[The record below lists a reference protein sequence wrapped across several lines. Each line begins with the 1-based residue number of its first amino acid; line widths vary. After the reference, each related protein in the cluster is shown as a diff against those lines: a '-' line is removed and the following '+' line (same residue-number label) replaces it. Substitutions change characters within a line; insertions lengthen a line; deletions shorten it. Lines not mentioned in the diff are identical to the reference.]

1 MLEVLG
7 IEERLLNMAAITI
20 ENVQIQHGE
29 YKLKGRVY
37 RAKGNEPKPSVL
49 ICHGYPG
56 DTKNM
61 DLAEELAFN
70 GINVLVFY
78 YMGAWG
84 SEGTYRFK
92 NLTPSTKSALDW
104 FIEKPYVDPER
115 VALISHS
122 MGAVPLTNLMSK
134 DSRVKTGV
142 LMSPASD
149 ISKWLGEGVID
160 NIFQGFTSMSVGK
173 LAMEDLDEYK
183 ADMIE
188 AGTTLNPMDKVDS
201 IKAPL
206 MFVVGS
212 KDDVTTPDLCEK
224 LYERAKSEKEW
235 VLIDGADHSYTEHRI
250 PLQKAI
256 LDWLG
261 RKL

>member
-1 MLEVLG
+1 
-7 IEERLLNMAAITI
+7 MAGITI
-20 ENVQIQHGE
+20 DNVHIMHGD

-37 RAKGNEPKPSVL
+37 RSSGDDPKPSAI

-61 DLAEELAFN
+61 DLAEELALN
-70 GINVLVFY
+70 GYNVLIFY

-92 NLTPSTKSALDW
+92 NLTPSAKSALDW
-104 FIEKPYVDPER
+104 FVAQPYVDPSR

-122 MGAVPLTNLMSK
+122 MGAVPLTNLMSA
-134 DSRVKTGV
+134 DPRVKTGV

-149 ISKWLGEGVID
+149 LSLWLAEGVVD
-160 NIFQGFTSMSVGK
+160 TIFEGFTSMSVGK
-173 LAMEDLDEYK
+173 LSMEDLDEYK
-183 ADMIE
+183 ADMIA
-188 AGTTLNPMDKVDS
+188 AGTNLNPMDKVDT

-206 MFVVGS
+206 MVIVGS
-212 KDDVTTPDLCEK
+212 KDEITIPKDCK
-224 LYERAKSEKEW
+224 ALYDKATSDKEW
-235 VLIDGADHSYTEHRI
+235 DLTEGADHSYTEHRL
-250 PLQKAI
+250 PLQKSI

>member
-1 MLEVLG
+1 
-7 IEERLLNMAAITI
+7 MAGITI
-20 ENVQIQHGE
+20 NNVHINHGE

-37 RAKGNEPKPSVL
+37 RASGDDPKPSAI

-61 DLAEELAFN
+61 DLAEELALN
-70 GINVLVFY
+70 GYNVLVFY

-92 NLTPSTKSALDW
+92 NLTPSAKSALDW
-104 FIEKPYVDPER
+104 FVEEPYVDPSR

-122 MGAVPLTNLMSK
+122 MGAVPLTNLMSV
-134 DSRVKTGV
+134 DTRVKTGV

-149 ISKWLGEGVID
+149 LSPMGNPETVD
-160 NIFQGFTSMSVGK
+160 HAFNVFRQMAEGK
-173 LAMEDLDEYK
+173 LATGNDEEYK
-183 ADMIE
+183 ADMMSASKE
-188 AGTTLNPMDKVDS
+188 LNPMDKVVS

-206 MFVVGS
+206 IVIVGS
-212 KDDVTTPDLCEK
+212 KDDITIPDVCK
-224 LYERAKSEKEW
+224 QLYEKATSEKEW
-235 VLIDGADHSYTEHRI
+235 VLTEGADHSYTEHRL
-250 PLQKAI
+250 PLQKSV
-256 LDWLG
+256 LDWLD

>member
-1 MLEVLG
+1 
-7 IEERLLNMAAITI
+7 MAGITI
-20 ENVQIQHGE
+20 DNVHIEHGE

-37 RAKGNEPKPSVL
+37 RPSGEDQKPSAI

-70 GINVLVFY
+70 GYNVLVFY

-92 NLTPSTKSALDW
+92 NLTPSAKSALDW
-104 FIEKPYVDPER
+104 FIAQPYVDPSR

-122 MGAVPLTNLMSK
+122 MGAVPLTNLMSA
-134 DSRVKTGV
+134 DPRVKTGV

-149 ISKWLGEGVID
+149 ISLWLAEGVVD
-160 NIFQGFTSMSVGK
+160 NIFERFTSMSMGK
-173 LAMEDLDEYK
+173 LDMGDLDEYK
-183 ADMIE
+183 ADMIA
-188 AGTTLNPMDKVDS
+188 AGTNLNPMDKVES

-206 MFVVGS
+206 MVIVGS
-212 KDDVTTPDLCEK
+212 KDDVTTPDLCKK
-224 LYERAKSEKEW
+224 LYERATSEKEW
-235 VLIDGADHSYTEHRI
+235 VLTDGADHSYTEHRL
-250 PLQKAI
+250 PLQKSV
-256 LDWLG
+256 LGWL
-261 RKL
+261 KKHL

>member
-1 MLEVLG
+1 
-7 IEERLLNMAAITI
+7 MAGITI
-20 ENVQIQHGE
+20 DNVHIKHGE
-29 YKLKGRVY
+29 YKLNGRVY
-37 RAKGNEPKPSVL
+37 RASGEDPKPSAI

-70 GINVLVFY
+70 GYNVLVFY

-92 NLTPSTKSALDW
+92 NLTPSAKSALDW
-104 FIEKPYVDPER
+104 FITQPYVDPSR

-122 MGAVPLTNLMSK
+122 MGAVPLTNLMSA
-134 DSRVKTGV
+134 DPRVKTGV
-142 LMSPASD
+142 LMSPASE
-149 ISKWLGEGVID
+149 ISLWLAEGVVV
-160 NIFQGFTSMSVGK
+160 NIFEGFTTMSVGK
-173 LAMEDLDEYK
+173 LDMGDLDEYK
-183 ADMIE
+183 KDMIA
-188 AGTTLNPMDKVDS
+188 AGTTLNPMDKVAS

-206 MFVVGS
+206 MVIVGS
-212 KDDVTTPDLCEK
+212 NDPITTPDVCEK
-224 LYERAKSEKEW
+224 LYEKATSDKEW
-235 VLIDGADHSYTEHRI
+235 VLTEGADHSYTEHRA
-250 PLQKAI
+250 PLQKAV

>member
-1 MLEVLG
+1 MAG
-7 IEERLLNMAAITI
+7 ISI
-20 ENVQIQHGE
+20 ENVHIMHGE

-37 RAKGNEPKPSVL
+37 RASGDDPKPSAI

-61 DLAEELAFN
+61 DLAEELALN
-70 GINVLVFY
+70 GYNVLIFY

-92 NLTPSTKSALDW
+92 NLTPSAKSALDW
-104 FIEKPYVDPER
+104 FIAQPYVDPSR

-122 MGAVPLTNLMSK
+122 MGAVPLTNLMSV
-134 DSRVKTGV
+134 DPSVKTGV

-149 ISKWLGEGVID
+149 LSPMGTPEMVD
-160 NIFQGFTSMSVGK
+160 NVFTVFRQMAEGK
-173 LAMEDLDEYK
+173 LATGKDEEYK
-183 ADMIE
+183 ADMVNASRE
-188 AGTTLNPMDKVDS
+188 LNPMDKVDS

-206 MFVVGS
+206 MVIVGS
-212 KDDVTTPDLCEK
+212 KDTITIPEVCEA
-224 LYERAKSEKEW
+224 LYEKATSEKEW
-235 VLIDGADHSYTEHRI
+235 ILTDGADHSYTEHRL
-250 PLQKAI
+250 PLQKSV
-256 LDWLG
+256 LDWLR

>member
-1 MLEVLG
+1 
-7 IEERLLNMAAITI
+7 MAGITI
-20 ENVQIQHGE
+20 NNVHINHGE

-37 RAKGNEPKPSVL
+37 RTSGDGPKPSAI

-61 DLAEELAFN
+61 DLAEALALN
-70 GINVLVFY
+70 GYNVLVFY

-92 NLTPSTKSALDW
+92 NLTPSAKSALDW
-104 FIEKPYVDPER
+104 FVEEPYVDPSR

-122 MGAVPLTNLMSK
+122 MGAVPLTNLMSV
-134 DSRVKTGV
+134 DTRVKTGV

-149 ISKWLGEGVID
+149 LSPMGTPETLDHAFNVFRQMAE
-160 NIFQGFTSMSVGK
+160 GK
-173 LAMEDLDEYK
+173 LATGNDEEYK
-183 ADMIE
+183 ADMMSASKE
-188 AGTTLNPMDKVDS
+188 LNPMDKVVS

-206 MFVVGS
+206 MVIVGS
-212 KDDVTTPDLCEK
+212 KDDITIPDVCK
-224 LYERAKSEKEW
+224 QLYEKATSEKEW
-235 VLIDGADHSYTEHRI
+235 VLTEGADHSYTEHRL
-250 PLQKAI
+250 PLQKSV
-256 LDWLG
+256 LDWLD